1 MTKPLQKNGLEV
13 YKGLECKSKEK
24 QSAWH
29 QFFFFFFVNWILT
42 VPVWPAGSAN
52 SSSTPSALSFGL
64 KKV

>member
-24 QSAWH
+24 QSAQH
-29 QFFFFFFVNWILT
+29 QFFFFLFCELDI
-42 VPVWPAGSAN
+42 VWPAGSAN